1 MGFEEFYVKMLG
13 IVEPWFV
20 SEIRVCDEKEEE
32 EIEIHVSHRANA
44 KWNCPECGKISSLHD
59 RNYSGQKT

>member
-1 MGFEEFYVKMLG
+1 MGMGFEEFYVKMLG

-20 SEIRVCDEKEEE
+20 SEIKVCDEKEEE

-44 KWNCPECGKISSLHD
+44 KWNLVESPELAH
-59 RNYSGQKT
+59 QV